1 MDTYTTV
8 VVASPIVL
16 KPYKLG
22 GHCPASEEEP
32 LNQTIKRYIKHG
44 WTCCQLFLGAD
55 DDVVKRRELTKED
68 SKLCAKLSG
77 SSNEFFRVYTHYP
90 YRANLVKPMS
100 KTYLGGIQSELNT
113 LAPFGGRI
121 VIHPNSAG
129 GPSNKDNVKTE
140 NSGYVKSYKEAVK
153 VMMTNLKKLKFAND
167 YSLLLEGPAGEGSK
181 IGWSFQQLEYI
192 AKQLK
197 KSGLEKKVGFCM
209 DTCHNFC
216 AGLSR
221 FDTPKAVKKYFNKL
235 KNIGVLEHV
244 KSVHLNDSKEDYK
257 ALKDRHELLCLG
269 KIWEK
274 KEEGFMLFLADCINL
289 SIDIICETGAH
300 QGVPLCLETIKI
312 MSTPSSEST
321 TESTI
326 EEST

>member
-1 MDTYTTV
+1 MD
-8 VVASPIVL
+8 SEL

-32 LNQTIKRYIKHG
+32 LNQTIQGYMTHG
-44 WTCCQLFLGAD
+44 WTCCQIFLGPD
-55 DDVVKRRELTKED
+55 DNVAERRALTKED
-68 SKLCAKLSG
+68 SKLCVKLSG
-77 SSNEFFRVYTHYP
+77 RGNVAFRVYTHYP

-100 KTYLGGIQSELNT
+100 KGYLGGIQSELDT
-113 LAPFGGRI
+113 LAPFRGRI

-129 GPSNKDNVKTE
+129 GPANKDNVKVEGT
-140 NSGYVKSYKEAVK
+140 GYVASYKAAIK
-153 VMMTNLKKLKFAND
+153 VMMSNLGKLKFAHD

-197 KSGLEKKVGFCM
+197 KHGLEKTVGFCM

-221 FDTPKAVKKYFNKL
+221 FDTLKAVEKYFRKL
-235 KNIGVLEHV
+235 DNIGVLKHV
-244 KSVHLNDSKEDYK
+244 KAVHLNDSREDYK

-269 KIWEK
+269 KIWK
-274 KEEGFMLFLADCINL
+274 DKEVGFMAFLDHCTKLN
-289 SIDIICETGAH
+289 IDIICETGAH
-300 QGVPLCLETIKI
+300 QGVPLCLETLRIA
-312 MSTPSSEST
+312 STFSEDSTSS
-321 TESTI
+321 
-326 EEST
+326 